1 MIFKKTILCCALAG
15 LVLTSCG
22 KKPQAEV
29 AVVPEPTVPAT
40 PEPHLVAPA
49 GVYFLVKKASVETD
63 SGILNYAAG
72 TKVHKIGGRYV
83 ASDGR
88 QITLRAD
95 QVTNNLQLAQQAA
108 GHDAKAL
115 AIIQATAQTAR
126 AIQSSTPPAAASTTS
141 PINASTPK
149 ENVSYAK
156 PAAGKSG
163 DAESRR
169 SDSSRLKRN

>member
-1 MIFKKTILCCALAG
+1 MKLKNTILCCALTG
-15 LVLTSCG
+15 LALTSCQ

-29 AVVPEPTVPAT
+29 AVAVERTAPAT

-49 GVYFLVKKASVETD
+49 GVYFLVKKTSVETD

-126 AIQSSTPPAAASTTS
+126 AIQTPPAATATATMNSS
-141 PINASTPK
+141 APK
-149 ENVSYAK
+149 ENATYAK
-156 PAAGKSG
+156 PSVVKSG
-163 DAESRR
+163 EAESRR
-169 SDSSRLKRN
+169 SDASRLKRN